1 MTLNQLEYFCAVC
14 RYHSITRA
22 ANELYVSQPTISV
35 AIRNLENEF
44 HIRLF
49 NHGKNQLALTP
60 EGEAFYKK
68 ADHLLHYSQDL
79 YSEFSLTARGNESIR
94 LGIPPILSTV
104 FFPEIMLAFQEK
116 THIPLQLFE
125 YGSVRACK
133 MVESEELDLAI
144 ANLDFYNVDKFHYQV
159 MKTDSHVYCV
169 SKTNPLAKKDSIT
182 FEMLADQPSILFNTD
197 SVQNRT
203 IMSRFHAAEITPN
216 IIMYSSQISTAR
228 KYILEDIAGAFFYSS
243 VPLSCDD
250 IIKIPIEPE
259 ITSRIGIIWKKGVY
273 VRDSVTRFIEFAKT
287 YQL

>member
-1 MTLNQLEYFCAVC
+1 MTLNQLAYFCAVC

-116 THIPLQLFE
+116 TRIPLQLFE

-144 ANLDFYNVDKFHYQV
+144 ANLDFYNV
-159 MKTDSHVYCV
+159 
-169 SKTNPLAKKDSIT
+169 TNFIT
-182 FEMLADQPSILFNTD
+182 RS
-197 SVQNRT
+197 
-203 IMSRFHAAEITPN
+203 
-216 IIMYSSQISTAR
+216 
-228 KYILEDIAGAFFYSS
+228 
-243 VPLSCDD
+243 
-250 IIKIPIEPE
+250 
-259 ITSRIGIIWKKGVY
+259 
-273 VRDSVTRFIEFAKT
+273 
-287 YQL
+287 